1 MMKALLRLLA
11 DDAAV
16 FRRYLSMAVLYGVL
30 SGATIA
36 AVAPALASLL
46 LGEGGVAA
54 RWLVVLLAGV
64 TACWL
69 LRRRVE
75 KAGIG
80 VGIAVLGGARQ
91 RIGDHVARLPVGW
104 FSSANT
110 ARLAHVVT
118 HGMMEIAQLPAHV
131 VTPLVSGAV
140 APLVL
145 VFALF
150 ALDARIRSIA
160 LVTLPLMAGIFLFS
174 ARLGRAA
181 DAAYQQSAAETS
193 QRTVEFAQAQSV
205 LRAFNGEGGGL
216 RFLEE
221 AIDRQHRAG
230 RRLIWLSTLAT
241 VLNVWALQAV
251 FAAFL
256 IAVATRLPDAV
267 SAPEAVGLLAA
278 MLLAIRFVDPLLDV
292 AAYGSA
298 VRGARNQLDAV
309 DRILAERPLPEPAD
323 PRRPRDAS
331 VELHDVSFCYR
342 PEDADVLHGVSL
354 SVEPGSMVA
363 LVGASGSG
371 KTTLLRLIA
380 RFFDVDAGRVLVG
393 GVDIRDM
400 RTEDLSAQIS
410 QIFQENWLFEGS
422 IADNIRIGRPA
433 ATDEE
438 IREAAHLAGVEEIA
452 TRLPDGFD
460 TIVGEGGARL
470 SGGER
475 QRVAVARGLIKDAP
489 ILLVDEATAALD
501 AENQQVVARTL
512 SRLRGKRTL
521 IVIAHQLSTVRMA
534 DAVVVLEGGRVAEAG
549 TPASLEAMDGL
560 YRRFLR
566 QRRAAK
572 GWRIGAGT

>member
-1 MMKALLRLLA
+1 MMKTLLRLLA

-36 AVAPALASLL
+36 AVAPALGNLL
-46 LGEGGVAA
+46 RGEGGAAA
-54 RWLVVLLAGV
+54 RWLAILLTGVV
-64 TACWL
+64 ACWL

-75 KAGIG
+75 TAGIG

-91 RIGDHVARLPVGW
+91 RIGDHVASLPVGW
-104 FSSANT
+104 FSSDNT

-140 APLVL
+140 TPLVL
-145 VFALF
+145 VLALF
-150 ALDARIRSIA
+150 ALDVPMGMIA
-160 LVTLPLMAGIFLFS
+160 LATLPLMAGVFFFS
-174 ARLGRAA
+174 ARLGCAA
-181 DAAYQQSAAETS
+181 DAAYQQSAAETG

-221 AIDRQHRAG
+221 AIDRQHRKG

-241 VLNVWALQAV
+241 VLNAWVLQAV

-256 IAVATRLPDAV
+256 VVAAMLLPG
-267 SAPEAVGLLAA
+267 PEAAGLIVA

-298 VRGARNQLDAV
+298 VRGARNQLEAV
-309 DRILAERPLPEPAD
+309 DRILAERPLPEPAA
-323 PRRPRDAS
+323 PQRPKDAS
-331 VELHDVSFCYR
+331 VELRDVSFRYR
-342 PEDADVLHGVSL
+342 PDDADVLDGVSL
-354 SVEPGSMVA
+354 RVEPGSMVA

-380 RFFDVDAGRVLVG
+380 RFFDVTAGRVLVG

-400 RTEDLSAQIS
+400 RTEDLCAQIS

-422 IADNIRIGRPA
+422 IADNIRVGRPE
-433 ATDEE
+433 ATEDE
-438 IREAAHLAGVEEIA
+438 ICEAARLAGVGEIA
-452 TRLPDGFD
+452 ARLPDGLD

-501 AENQQVVARTL
+501 AENQQVVAGTL

-534 DAVVVLEGGRVAEAG
+534 DAIVVLDGGQVAEAG
-549 TPASLEAMDGL
+549 TPGALEAMDGL
-560 YRRFLR
+560 YGRFLR
-566 QRRAAK
+566 QRQAAK

>member
-1 MMKALLRLLA
+1 MMKMLLRLLA

-36 AVAPALASLL
+36 AVAPALGNLL
-46 LGEGGVAA
+46 RGEGGAAA
-54 RWLVVLLAGV
+54 RWLAILLTGVV
-64 TACWL
+64 ACWL

-75 KAGIG
+75 TAGIG

-91 RIGDHVARLPVGW
+91 RIGDHVASLPVGW
-104 FSSANT
+104 FSSDNT

-140 APLVL
+140 TPLVL
-145 VFALF
+145 VLALF
-150 ALDARIRSIA
+150 ALDVRMGMIA
-160 LVTLPLMAGIFLFS
+160 LATLPLMAGIFLFS

-181 DAAYQQSAAETS
+181 DAAYQQSAAETG

-241 VLNVWALQAV
+241 VLNVWVLQAV

-256 IAVATRLPDAV
+256 VVAAMRLPG
-267 SAPEAVGLLAA
+267 PEAAGLIAA

-298 VRGARNQLDAV
+298 VRGARNQLEAV
-309 DRILAERPLPEPAD
+309 DRILAERPLPEPAA
-323 PRRPRDAS
+323 PQRPQDAS
-331 VELHDVSFCYR
+331 VELRNVSFRYR
-342 PEDADVLHGVSL
+342 PEDADVLDGVSL
-354 SVEPGSMVA
+354 RVEPGSMVA

-380 RFFDVDAGRVLVG
+380 RFFDVTAGRVLVG
-393 GVDIRDM
+393 GVDIKDM
-400 RTEDLSAQIS
+400 RTEDLCAQIS

-422 IADNIRIGRPA
+422 IADNIRIGRPE
-433 ATDEE
+433 ATEDE
-438 IREAAHLAGVEEIA
+438 ICEAARLAGVGEIA
-452 TRLPDGFD
+452 ARLPDGLD
-460 TIVGEGGARL
+460 TIVGEGGTRL

-501 AENQQVVARTL
+501 AENQQVVASTL

-534 DAVVVLEGGRVAEAG
+534 DAIVVLDGGRIAEAG
-549 TPASLEAMDGL
+549 TPGALEAMDGL
-560 YRRFLR
+560 YGRFLR
-566 QRRAAK
+566 QRQAAK

>member
-1 MMKALLRLLA
+1 MMKTLLRLLA
-11 DDAAV
+11 HDAAV
-16 FRRYLSMAVLYGVL
+16 FRRYVSMAVLYGVL

-36 AVAPALASLL
+36 VVAPALGSLL
-46 LGEGGVAA
+46 SGEGGAAA
-54 RWLVVLLAGV
+54 RWLAMLLTGVV
-64 TACWL
+64 ACWL

-75 KAGIG
+75 TAGIG

-91 RIGDHVARLPVGW
+91 RIGDHVASLPVGW
-104 FSSANT
+104 FSSENT

-140 APLVL
+140 TPLVL
-145 VFALF
+145 VLALF
-150 ALDARIRSIA
+150 ALDVRMGTIA
-160 LVTLPLMAGIFLFS
+160 LATLPLMAGIFLFS

-181 DAAYQQSAAETS
+181 DAAYQQSAAETG

-216 RFLEE
+216 RVLEE

-241 VLNVWALQAV
+241 VLNAWVLQAV

-256 IAVATRLPDAV
+256 VVAAMRLPG
-267 SAPEAVGLLAA
+267 PEAAGLIAA

-298 VRGARNQLDAV
+298 VRGARNQLEAV
-309 DRILAERPLPEPAD
+309 DRILAERPLPEPAA
-323 PRRPRDAS
+323 PQRPQDAS
-331 VELHDVSFCYR
+331 VELRDVSFRYR
-342 PEDADVLHGVSL
+342 PEDADVLDGVSL
-354 SVEPGSMVA
+354 RVEPGSMVA

-380 RFFDVDAGRVLVG
+380 RFFDVTAGRVLVG
-393 GVDIRDM
+393 GVDIKDM
-400 RTEDLSAQIS
+400 RTEDLCAQIS

-422 IADNIRIGRPA
+422 IADNIRIGRPE
-433 ATDEE
+433 ATEDE
-438 IREAAHLAGVEEIA
+438 ICEAARLAGVGEIA
-452 TRLPDGFD
+452 ARLPDGLD
-460 TIVGEGGARL
+460 TIVGEGGTRL

-501 AENQQVVARTL
+501 AENQQVVASTL

-534 DAVVVLEGGRVAEAG
+534 DAIVVLDGGRVAEAG
-549 TPASLEAMDGL
+549 TPGALEAMDGL
-560 YRRFLR
+560 YGRFLR